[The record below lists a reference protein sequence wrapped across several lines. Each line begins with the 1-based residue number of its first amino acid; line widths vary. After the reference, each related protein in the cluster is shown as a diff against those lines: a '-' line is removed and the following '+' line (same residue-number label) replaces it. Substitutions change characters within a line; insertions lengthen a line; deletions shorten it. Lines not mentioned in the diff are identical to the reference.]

1 MLMIRG
7 KTLSASVVSI
17 AGPQKITCNVMHL
30 DNFFDR
36 DAPVSYQEFVE
47 RLRKVADIL
56 SNELTDN
63 GVRKTRSDTYSSVLA
78 PVRLRALLNDG
89 VSNDEPID
97 FTTFPTQLSLLASLS
112 SKQCSLPDDVY
123 RGDCDDEN
131 PKKKTEGLSGPW
143 LWSTHLRCPVKL
155 VEITHVPKSMY
166 SEEHYTVMF
175 SARSLA
181 KSAGRG
187 IGVPA
192 KPDKSSILGL
202 SRSLY
207 KSVSRDYES
216 LGDWL
221 RYNNLCVMTQQL
233 VDEYIS
239 DFRKAATIL
248 LDMHSNLFESPA
260 RKGSVFA
267 LIDNR
272 LKRASRVNYGSS
284 YDDDDDVDLDTYSPI
299 GKGTTFVLPLD
310 VLQDG
315 LPVYLN
321 WEALSL
327 RNCSRTTVELPS
339 LVPLPWM
346 SDAAFDSLVLPD
358 RVFSGLHLL
367 TATTTAPQSEH
378 DRASGRGNL
387 RLVLLQGAPGTGK
400 TASAEILA
408 SVTHHGLYRVPLS
421 NLLGSHNIA
430 EALDKEM
437 KVARSANCLV
447 LIDEADLIVRTRG
460 LDLSHNELVASLLS
474 RLEYMDGVLFMTT
487 NRQDDIDPA
496 IRSRC
501 SAIMTFKCPDAAG
514 MRTVWEKN
522 FARCSLD
529 VKLTEAQ
536 WESILSNEMSPRDVV
551 MCANNLYSYKFGSG
565 NRPTSAVV
573 MDCTENRDEFE
584 LLLDTI
590 SMVIGQILD

>member
-7 KTLSASVVSI
+7 KTLSGAVVAI
-17 AGPQKITCNVMHL
+17 TGPQKIAGNVMHI

-36 DAPVSYQEFVE
+36 DAPVSYQEMLE
-47 RLRKVADIL
+47 RLRKVSDII
-56 SNELTDN
+56 SIEVTEKVAPKTKTDN
-63 GVRKTRSDTYSSVLA
+63 YSSVLA

-89 VSNDEPID
+89 VSEDDPID
-97 FTTFPTQLSLLASLS
+97 FTTFPTQISLLASLS
-112 SKQCSLPDDVY
+112 SKRCSLPDDVY
-123 RGDCDDEN
+123 CSDGEDGKPN
-131 PKKKTEGLSGPW
+131 QSTSGLSGPW

-155 VEITHVPKSMY
+155 VEINHVAKSMY
-166 SEEHYTVMF
+166 SEERYEVIF

-187 IGVPA
+187 LGVPA
-192 KPDKSSILGL
+192 KSEKSSTLGL
-202 SRSLY
+202 SRALY

-221 RYNNLCVMTQQL
+221 QSNNLCVITQQL
-233 VDEYIS
+233 VDDYIS
-239 DFRKAATIL
+239 DFQKAATIL
-248 LDMHSNLFESPA
+248 RDMHSNLFESPA

-272 LKRASRVNYGSS
+272 LNRETRVNYGSV
-284 YDDDDDVDLDTYSPI
+284 YDDDEDEDFISNAPI
-299 GKGTTFVLPLD
+299 GKGTPLVLSLD
-310 VLQDG
+310 VLHAG
-315 LPVYLN
+315 LPIYLN

-339 LVPLPWM
+339 LVPLSWM
-346 SDAAFDSLVLPD
+346 SDDAFDSLVLPD

-421 NLLGSHNIA
+421 NLLSSRNIA

-437 KVARSANCLV
+437 GVARSANCLV

-514 MRTVWEKN
+514 MRIVWQKN

-529 VKLTEAQ
+529 VRLTEEQ
-536 WESILSNEMSPRDVV
+536 WGRILSNDMSPRDVV
-551 MCANNLYSYKFGSG
+551 MCTNNLYSYKFGGGAKQS
-565 NRPTSAVV
+565 SLQV
-573 MDCTENRDEFE
+573 MDCLANNDEFE

-590 SMVIGQILD
+590 SMVIGQLLE